1 MTTLFAG
8 CKKYNQ
14 SIYHL
19 IFQFWKSNDLLI
31 EPLTDSG
38 SYMYCF
44 GRCFHYGKKETTQ
57 TYKMIQLSH
66 YCYLWYPRH
75 HKRPLVLNI
84 EATSKE
90 GKIVNF
96 KSFCSLYFTGQN
108 GLNTVGKWE
117 KIKRLRNTNE

>member
-1 MTTLFAG
+1 MEVTCTALAG
-8 CKKYNQ
+8 V
-14 SIYHL
+14 SIMVKRKLHKPTRWFNYH
-19 IFQFWKSNDLLI
+19 K
-31 EPLTDSG
+31 
-38 SYMYCF
+38 
-44 GRCFHYGKKETTQ
+44 
-57 TYKMIQLSH
+57 SH

-96 KSFCSLYFTGQN
+96 KSFCSLYFTGQH